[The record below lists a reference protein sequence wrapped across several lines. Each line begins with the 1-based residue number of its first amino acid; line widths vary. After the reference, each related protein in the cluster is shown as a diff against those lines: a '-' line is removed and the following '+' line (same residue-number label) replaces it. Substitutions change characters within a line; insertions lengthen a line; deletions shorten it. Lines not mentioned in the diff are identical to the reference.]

1 MVRQDRSTASQTQA
15 VALGLGS
22 LLNHSSLNQI
32 VGWERDF
39 GAQCITYRALRD
51 IRAGEELYVLLESGY
66 STLSQMLKVELR
78 SRSRFFV
85 LVDTSHN
92 LVTA

>member
-15 VALGLGS
+15 IALGLGS
-22 LLNHSSLNQI
+22 LLNHSSLNQS
-32 VGWERDF
+32 VSWERDL
-39 GAQCITYRALRD
+39 GAHCITYRALRD

-66 STLSQMLKVELR
+66 STSSQMLKVELR
-78 SRSRFFV
+78 SQLRLFG

-92 LVTA
+92 LITA